1 MKAEH
6 DLRHGMP
13 AEAPAAAPAATGSTA
28 PSTAAHGTHAAG
40 SAAENLGELALS
52 YGRRAVETLADE
64 LEQGASTARIQ
75 AAKIL
80 LDRAQH
86 ALEEREPPAHI
97 TVRFVFPEGRTAT
110 AEGKAGA

>member
-6 DLRHGMP
+6 DFRQGK
-13 AEAPAAAPAATGSTA
+13 AAAATAAAPESAGSTA
-28 PSTAAHGTHAAG
+28 PCTAAHGAPAAG
-40 SAAENLGELALS
+40 SAAEDLGELALS

-97 TVRFVFPEGRTAT
+97 TVRFVFPEGRAEA